1 MNENEKT
8 TLDTQK
14 VAENKKAELND
25 KPKKK
30 RLPRKNLNQ
39 SKPQKTLFEIGEN
52 GFQPVDSIKAEISS
66 SIENG
71 VEQNIIEK
79 AVPKKRRVNELQ
91 VGQGQIE
98 KELIAKNRTQKNKK
112 LKVVFLGGV
121 GEIGKNMTA
130 LEYEDDIL
138 VIDAG
143 LTFPDNE
150 MPGIDVVVP
159 DITYLL
165 CNKEKVKGVVLTHGH
180 EDHIGGL
187 PYFINEVN
195 VPMYG
200 SRMTMALVAKKL
212 KEHPRIK
219 YSANSVKPGQKVK
232 IGCFEIEFIHVN
244 HSIAGAMALSISTP
258 VGQVVHTGDFKIDF
272 CPISGDVT
280 DMAKFAEIGRK
291 GVQLL
296 LCESTNVERSGYSMS
311 ESIVRDTLDRL
322 YEQYKE
328 KRLIIATF
336 ASNTYR
342 LQEILDL
349 AVKYKRKVAF
359 SGRSMINVTE
369 TAMKVGELKY
379 DKSVLID
386 IDKVNTYKPSEVVVV
401 STGSQGEPM
410 SALSRMA
417 NDDFPKITI
426 DENDC
431 VILSSSPIPGNES
444 FVYRVIN
451 KLYQKGASVIYHEL
465 ASVHVSGHACQ
476 EELRTI
482 HALIRPKFFIPV
494 HGEYRHLKLHQQLA
508 VSMGVPERNTVIAD
522 LGNVIEI
529 SHNSIMRAPDV
540 TSGKRLV
547 DGYGVGDME
556 SVVLRDRKQLSV
568 DGVCVALIYINN
580 QGRLSRKPELMSRGF
595 IYNDEQNEVVSE
607 AKLFLKEALDNT
619 DLKGMDKPMIKQ
631 LVKKTLTN
639 FFFKK
644 TKRKPLILT
653 IIQ

>member
-1 MNENEKT
+1 MTEVDDINAVEKI
-8 TLDTQK
+8 
-14 VAENKKAELND
+14 VNKKFN
-25 KPKKK
+25 KKK
-30 RLPRKNLNQ
+30 KTQ
-39 SKPQKTLFEIGEN
+39 SPQKTLFEIGEN
-52 GFQPVDSIKAEISS
+52 GFQPTQ
-66 SIENG
+66 
-71 VEQNIIEK
+71 EQNASPEAPVDEK
-79 AVPKKRRVNELQ
+79 PKKKKVNELR
-91 VGQGQIE
+91 VVTEIE
-98 KELIAKNRTQKNKK
+98 KEVIAKNRTQKNKK

-130 LEYEDDIL
+130 LEYENDIL

-165 CNKEKVKGVVLTHGH
+165 CNKEKVRGIVLTHGH

-187 PYFINEVN
+187 PYVINEISA
-195 VPMYG
+195 PMYG
-200 SRMTMALVAKKL
+200 SRMTMALVQNKL
-212 KEHPRIK
+212 REHPRIK
-219 YSANSVKPGQKVK
+219 YSANSVKPGQKIK
-232 IGCFEIEFIHVN
+232 LGCFEVEFIHVN

-272 CPISGDVT
+272 CPINGKVT
-280 DMAKFAEIGRK
+280 DMAKFAEIGNK

-296 LCESTNVERSGYSMS
+296 LCESTNVERNGYSMS
-311 ESIVRDTLDRL
+311 ESTVKETLDRL
-322 YEQYKE
+322 FEQNRE

-349 AVKYKRKVAF
+349 AVKYGRKVAF
-359 SGRSMINVTE
+359 SGRSMINVTD

-379 DKSVLID
+379 DKQVLID
-386 IDKVNTYKPSEVVVV
+386 IDRIGNYKPSEIIIV

-417 NDDFPKITI
+417 NDEFPKVTI
-426 DENDC
+426 GESDC

-451 KLYQKGASVIYHEL
+451 KLYQKGANVVYHEL

-482 HALIRPKFFIPV
+482 HALVKPKFFIPV
-494 HGEYRHLKLHQQLA
+494 HGEYRHLKIHQQLA
-508 VSMGVPERNTVIAD
+508 VSMGVPERNTMVAD

-529 SHNSIMRAPDV
+529 GHNSISRAKDV

-547 DGYGVGDME
+547 DGYGLGDME
-556 SVVLRDRKQLSV
+556 SVVLRDRKQLNA
-568 DGVCVALIYINN
+568 DGVCVAIVYTGHGKI
-580 QGRLSRKPELMSRGF
+580 SRKPELMSRGF
-595 IYNDEQNEVVSE
+595 VYNDEQNEVVSE
-607 AKLFLKEALDNT
+607 ARLFLKEALEMNDIT
-619 DLKGMDKPMIKQ
+619 GMDKTAIKQ

>member
-1 MNENEKT
+1 MNEKDMAVKTAKNEI
-8 TLDTQK
+8 
-14 VAENKKAELND
+14 NKNNEEKL
-25 KPKKK
+25 KS
-30 RLPRKNLNQ
+30 R
-39 SKPQKTLFEIGEN
+39 PQKALFEIGDN
-52 GFQPVDSIKAEISS
+52 GFKEVEATNKKPMRTKRVSSDKVEEVDA
-66 SIENG
+66 
-71 VEQNIIEK
+71 NIIDLAK
-79 AVPKKRRVNELQ
+79 QVPKKRRVNELK
-91 VGQGQIE
+91 VIS
-98 KELIAKNRTQKNKK
+98 ELEDEIIAKNHTQKNKK

-130 LEYEDDIL
+130 LEYEDDII

-143 LTFPDNE
+143 LTFPDVE

-165 CNKEKVKGVVLTHGH
+165 CNKEKIRGFLITHGH

-187 PYFINEVN
+187 PYVLNEINA
-195 VPMYG
+195 PMFG
-200 SRMTMALVAKKL
+200 SRMTMAIAENKL

-219 YSANSVKPGQKVK
+219 YSANSVKAGQKVK
-232 IGCFEIEFIHVN
+232 LGCFEVEFIHVN
-244 HSIAGAMALSISTP
+244 HSIAGSMALSIKTP

-272 CPISGDVT
+272 CPINDDVT
-280 DMAKFAEIGRK
+280 DMTRFAEIGRK

-311 ESIVRDTLDRL
+311 ESTVKETLDRL
-322 YEQYKE
+322 YEQYKD

-349 AVKYKRKVAF
+349 AKKYNRKVAF
-359 SGRSMINVTE
+359 SGRSMVNITE
-369 TAMKVGELKY
+369 TAMKVGELKF
-379 DKSVLID
+379 DKDIFIDIERVNNYKSSEVLI
-386 IDKVNTYKPSEVVVV
+386 V

-426 DENDC
+426 NENDC

-451 KLYQKGASVIYHEL
+451 KLYQKGAMVIYHEL

-476 EELRTI
+476 EELRTL
-482 HALIRPKFFIPV
+482 HALIKPKFFIPV
-494 HGEYRHLKLHQQLA
+494 HGEYRHLKLHQKLA
-508 VSMGVPERNTVIAD
+508 ISMGVPERNTMIAD

-529 SHNSIMRAPDV
+529 GPNSITKAPDV

-556 SVVLRDRKQLSV
+556 SVVLRDRKQLGE
-568 DGVCVALIYINN
+568 DGVCVAMVYVNSM
-580 QGRLSRKPELMSRGF
+580 GKLSRKPELMSRGF
-595 IYNDEQNEVVSE
+595 VYNDEQNEVVSE
-607 AKLFLKEALDNT
+607 AKLFLKEALENT
-619 DLKGMDKPMIKQ
+619 DLKEMDKPLIKQ

-644 TKRKPLILT
+644 TKRRPLILT

>member
-426 DENDC
+426 NENDC

>member
-1 MNENEKT
+1 MTEVDDINAVEKT
-8 TLDTQK
+8 
-14 VAENKKAELND
+14 VNKKFI
-25 KPKKK
+25 KKK
-30 RLPRKNLNQ
+30 KTQ
-39 SKPQKTLFEIGEN
+39 SPQKTLFEIGEN
-52 GFQPVDSIKAEISS
+52 GFQPTQ
-66 SIENG
+66 
-71 VEQNIIEK
+71 EQNASPEAPVDEK
-79 AVPKKRRVNELQ
+79 PKKKKVNELR
-91 VGQGQIE
+91 VVTEIE
-98 KELIAKNRTQKNKK
+98 KEVIAKNRTQKNKK

-130 LEYEDDIL
+130 LEYENDIL

-165 CNKEKVKGVVLTHGH
+165 CNKEKVRGIVLTHGH

-187 PYFINEVN
+187 PYVINEISA
-195 VPMYG
+195 PMYG
-200 SRMTMALVAKKL
+200 SRMTMALVQNKL
-212 KEHPRIK
+212 REHPRIK
-219 YSANSVKPGQKVK
+219 YSANSVKPGQKIK
-232 IGCFEIEFIHVN
+232 LGCFEVEFIHVN

-272 CPISGDVT
+272 CPINGKVT
-280 DMAKFAEIGRK
+280 DMAKFAEIGNK

-296 LCESTNVERSGYSMS
+296 LCESTNVERNGYSMS
-311 ESIVRDTLDRL
+311 ESTVKETLDRL
-322 YEQYKE
+322 FEQNRE

-349 AVKYKRKVAF
+349 AVKYGRKVAF
-359 SGRSMINVTE
+359 SGRSMINVTD

-379 DKSVLID
+379 DKQVLID
-386 IDKVNTYKPSEVVVV
+386 IDRIGNYKPSEIIIV

-417 NDDFPKITI
+417 NDEFPKVTI
-426 DENDC
+426 GESDC

-451 KLYQKGASVIYHEL
+451 KLYQKGANVVYHEL

-482 HALIRPKFFIPV
+482 HALVKPKFFIPV
-494 HGEYRHLKLHQQLA
+494 HGEYRHLKIHQQLA
-508 VSMGVPERNTVIAD
+508 VSMGVPERNTMVAD

-529 SHNSIMRAPDV
+529 GHNSISRAKDV

-547 DGYGVGDME
+547 DGYGLGDME
-556 SVVLRDRKQLSV
+556 SVVLRDRKQLNA
-568 DGVCVALIYINN
+568 DGVCVAIVYTGHGKI
-580 QGRLSRKPELMSRGF
+580 SRKPELMSRGF
-595 IYNDEQNEVVSE
+595 VYNDEQNEVVSE
-607 AKLFLKEALDNT
+607 ARLFLKEALEMNDIT
-619 DLKGMDKPMIKQ
+619 GMDKTAIKQ